1 MKTSTEVQV
10 PRFAARIIPLMG
22 QKVDDLAKLRSLI
35 RQAQEAERQLTAEIV
50 NYLNSTGLAAL
61 HGTRALARLE
71 TRTVTTVDAARF
83 FGLVGPS
90 ALETMSVS
98 VGAARR
104 LVGAATLEAIAER
117 KAQCLLRVEE
127 IVPVARI
134 SGADRG
140 PSEEE

>member
-1 MKTSTEVQV
+1 
-10 PRFAARIIPLMG
+10 
-22 QKVDDLAKLRSLI
+22 
-35 RQAQEAERQLTAEIV
+35 
-50 NYLNSTGLAAL
+50 L

-71 TRTVTTVDAARF
+71 TRTVTTVDAARL

-98 VGAARR
+98 VGAAKR

-127 IVPVARI
+127 IVPVVARI

>member
-1 MKTSTEVQV
+1 MRVRSASKAASSLVLGADDNYLMT
-10 PRFAARIIPLMG
+10 AAR
-22 QKVDDLAKLRSLI
+22 
-35 RQAQEAERQLTAEIV
+35 T
-50 NYLNSTGLAAL
+50 
-61 HGTRALARLE
+61 
-71 TRTVTTVDAARF
+71 RF